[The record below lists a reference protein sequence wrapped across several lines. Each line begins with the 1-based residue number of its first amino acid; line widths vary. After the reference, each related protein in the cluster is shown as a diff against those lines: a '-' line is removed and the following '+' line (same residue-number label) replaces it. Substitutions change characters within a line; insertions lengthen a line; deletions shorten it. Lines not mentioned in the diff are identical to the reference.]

1 MRAGLHG
8 ALAAGLGCS
17 AAFFV
22 YLWYESGLYCGGP
35 LIQGNPVPSCGFALE
50 FANSQFLSIGLLC
63 VFLVAVELVMAVK
76 KQRRV
81 QGHTFSESLWQRR
94 LRRMGVIFILM
105 GFMFALYGL
114 YALNTTMVNCP
125 ANGCDPSVLWAIY
138 GPLEVSF
145 FGGQIL
151 IALGAV
157 LILSSE
163 FLRIEPKK
171 RSEEMLSK

>member
-17 AAFFV
+17 TAFFV
-22 YLWYESGLYCGGP
+22 YLWYESGMYCGGP
-35 LIQGNPVPSCGFALE
+35 LIQGNPVHPCGFELE
-50 FANSQFLSIGLLC
+50 LANSQFLSIGLLS
-63 VFLVAVELVMAVK
+63 VFLVAVELVMALK
-76 KQRRV
+76 KQTRV

-94 LRRMGVIFILM
+94 LRRMGLIFILI
-105 GFMFALYGL
+105 GFMLAFYGL

-145 FGGQIL
+145 FGGQLL

-157 LILSSE
+157 MVLSSE
-163 FLRIEPKK
+163 FLRIDSKK
-171 RSEEMLSK
+171 RSEEMLTK